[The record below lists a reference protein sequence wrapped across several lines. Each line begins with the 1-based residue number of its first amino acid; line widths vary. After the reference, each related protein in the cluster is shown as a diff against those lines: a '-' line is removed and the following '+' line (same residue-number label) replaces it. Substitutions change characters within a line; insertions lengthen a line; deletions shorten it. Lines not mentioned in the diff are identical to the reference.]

1 MKIYEK
7 IKELSI
13 GGYLPFS
20 NMKSI
25 DIAKVISKFVPCECC
40 PMANKYNEGDKCMEG
55 LDQSILNRENE
66 NWYEYTKDACAKIL
80 DEWLN
85 MEYVPN
91 EKWVEMLERIDKI

>member
-1 MKIYEK
+1 MMRDKDIEK
-7 IKELSI
+7 LW
-13 GGYLPFS
+13 
-20 NMKSI
+20 
-25 DIAKVISKFVPCECC
+25 DIFEDI
-40 PMANKYNEGDKCMEG
+40 PMNPKTECMEG